1 MGAKYRRYQINI
13 VTGDISYTDTL
24 SYDKDNA
31 GFPIINPR
39 WQANNKSCFSYISEL
54 QNTAKFNA
62 VVKVNHCKKTT
73 TRW

>member
-31 GFPIINPR
+31 GFPIINPM

-54 QNTAKFNA
+54 
-62 VVKVNHCKKTT
+62 
-73 TRW
+73 